1 MSKLNEHACGM
12 VARVESVNLNAV
24 AATTLYTVPTGKIFV
39 PHYVVIRELS
49 DDANTAKLTLGQTGD
64 KDDFLGEQTLSG
76 LDAAGAAGILMPVPN
91 ATTVKIIE
99 YTEGEIFCVDVT
111 AAAGAACTCTLEV
124 FGTLMDA

>member
-1 MSKLNEHACGM
+1 MSKLNENACGM

-24 AATTLYTVPTGKIFV
+24 AATTLYTVPTGKKFV
-39 PHYVVIRELS
+39 PHYLVIRDLS
-49 DDANTAKLTLGQTGD
+49 ADAALTVATFGQVGALT
-64 KDDFLGEQTLSG
+64 DFLGAQTLSN

-99 YTEGEIFCVDVT
+99 YTAAEIFQIDVT
-111 AAAGAACTCTLEV
+111 TAAGGACTCTIEV

>member
-24 AATTLYTVPTGKIFV
+24 AATTLYTVPTAKIFV
-39 PHYVVIRELS
+39 PHYLVIRELS
-49 DDANTAKLTLGQTGD
+49 DDAALTVATFGQVGALT
-64 KDDFLGEQTLSG
+64 DFLGAQTLSG

-91 ATTVKIIE
+91 ATTVKITE
-99 YTEGEIFCVDVT
+99 YTAGEVFQIDVT
-111 AAAGAACTCTLEV
+111 TAAGAACTCTIEV